1 MDKKSWVEKLPYPSG
16 LVKWLYK
23 TPVLLYRLGLGFLVG
38 RLFMIMTTVG
48 RKSGQPRRTAIEFHE
63 YKGCRYVFSAWGTK
77 ADWYRNIEANPYINI
92 QTWRGPES
100 VLARRVDSDVELTQ
114 AFDFAMS
121 NPSMRMVM
129 KSAGFGLI
137 LEQFLA
143 QKDHFTFVTFDP
155 TDHPTPMPLRSDLV
169 WVWAVLWILAAGTS
183 AILAAHFLN
192 SAFPFFTLLWLII
205 PLIAVFRN
213 RDSALIGLRRIPL
226 KDFVIVSIA
235 ATLASSAIVL
245 LFEPWSHTGQMLY
258 KLAISS
264 TTPDATFLWLKQFTG
279 FPGVIA
285 MIVYGGLV
293 TLFAEELFFRGWLQL
308 WLLQRLPTV
317 WAILIQATVFTI
329 LVNGIVA
336 LFMPPLQAIVYLVVY
351 SWLGIGVVNG
361 WAAARTRSIWPG
373 LVAAMSVLII
383 NRLSLKLEI
392 GMGIS
397 MIFVLPIILNEIFMG
412 IWLIAKGFNPSAIN
426 VAA

>member
-1 MDKKSWVEKLPYPSG
+1 MNKRSWVEKLPYPSG

-23 TPVLLYRLGLGFLVG
+23 TPILLYRLGLGFLVG
-38 RLFMIMTTVG
+38 RLFMVMTTLG

-63 YKGCRYVFSAWGTK
+63 YKGRRYVFSAWGTK
-77 ADWYRNIEANPYINI
+77 ADWYRNIEANPGITI

-100 VLARRVDSDVELTQ
+100 VLARRVDSDAELAQ

-121 NPSMRMVM
+121 NPSIRMVM
-129 KSAGFGLI
+129 KSAGFGQT

-143 QKDHFTFVTFDP
+143 QKGRFTFVTFDP
-155 TDHPTPMPLRSDLV
+155 TDHPTPVPLRSDLA

-183 AILAAHFLN
+183 AILAAYFLN
-192 SAFPFFTLLWLII
+192 GAFPFLTLLWLII
-205 PLIAVFRN
+205 PLIAVLRT
-213 RDSALIGLRRIPL
+213 RDSASIGLRRIPL
-226 KDFVIVSIA
+226 KDFVIVSMA

-317 WAILIQATVFTI
+317 WAILIQATVFTV
-329 LVNGIVA
+329 LVNILVA
-336 LFMPPLQAIVYLVVY
+336 LFMPPLQAILYLVVY
-351 SWLGIGVVNG
+351 SWLGVGIVNG
-361 WAAARTRSIWPG
+361 WAAARTRSIWPWLAAAILG
-373 LVAAMSVLII
+373 LLLGLLI
-383 NRLSLKLEI
+383 S
-392 GMGIS
+392 GG
-397 MIFVLPIILNEIFMG
+397 
-412 IWLIAKGFNPSAIN
+412 
-426 VAA
+426 